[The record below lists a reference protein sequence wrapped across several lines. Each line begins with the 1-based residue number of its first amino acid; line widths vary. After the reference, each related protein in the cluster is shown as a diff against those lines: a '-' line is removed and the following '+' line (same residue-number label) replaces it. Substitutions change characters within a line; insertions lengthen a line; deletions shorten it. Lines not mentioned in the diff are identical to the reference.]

1 MMNRCTVVLGS
12 AAAAVLLAATPASS
26 ATTVADWRMDESS
39 GRQMR
44 DGTGR
49 HPGTL
54 GADVRLLRGAYQFPY
69 VSTTVYRPAH
79 LVSVPDGPGLD
90 PGAATWS
97 VTTRLKFTRG
107 YGNVLQKGQ
116 AGAGR
121 TFFKLEAPRGIVS
134 CLFRGSA
141 GSVSV
146 NSGTPLNNGAWHTIT
161 CRRAGEQV
169 TMTIDGTRTRRGTG
183 ATGTISNSLPFA
195 IGGKS
200 QCNAGTVS
208 CDYWVGEMDYARVVA
223 G

>member
-1 MMNRCTVVLGS
+1 MMIRGTAVLGPVV
-12 AAAAVLLAATPASS
+12 AAVLLGATPAAA

-44 DGTGR
+44 DATGK
-49 HPGTL
+49 HPGSI
-54 GADVRLLRGAYQFPY
+54 GADVRLLRGAYRFPY
-69 VSTTVYRPAH
+69 VNTTTYRPAH
-79 LVSVPDGPGLD
+79 LVTVPDGPGLD
-90 PGAATWS
+90 PGTGTWS

-116 AGAGR
+116 AGSGR
-121 TFFKLEAPRGIVS
+121 TYFKMEAPRGVVS

-161 CRRAGEQV
+161 CRRSGDQV
-169 TMTIDGTRTRRGTG
+169 TMTIDGTRTRRGSG
-183 ATGTISNSLPFA
+183 ATGSISNAMPFTL
-195 IGGKS
+195 GGKS
-200 QCNAGTVS
+200 RCNADTVG
-208 CDYWVGEMDYARVVA
+208 CDYWVGDLDYARVVA